1 MWGGRSGWERG
12 KAGMIISGHG
22 DESHNIECSHFR
34 GIFVLSEL
42 TYLVAV
48 IDRQL
53 LREHRT

>member
-1 MWGGRSGWERG
+1 
-12 KAGMIISGHG
+12 MIISGHG

-53 LREHRT
+53 LRERRT